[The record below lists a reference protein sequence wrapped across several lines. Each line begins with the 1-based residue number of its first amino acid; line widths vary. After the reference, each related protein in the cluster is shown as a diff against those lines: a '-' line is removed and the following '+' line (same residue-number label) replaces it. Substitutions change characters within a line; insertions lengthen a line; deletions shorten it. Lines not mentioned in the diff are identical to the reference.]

1 MATQPAAALAEA
13 LLDEYKARATYRAVI
28 RAFGEVRPFVNIV
41 DAEDRHVR
49 ALLPLFD
56 RYGIPVPEDEFAATA
71 AAPASLEAACLEA
84 VRAEID
90 NAGMYDR
97 LLEATGSYPDVQA
110 VLRRL
115 QRASVENHLPAF
127 RRCVERLQ
135 AFGQG
140 AGRQRR
146 HRGGPSGG

>member
-1 MATQPAAALAEA
+1 MTTQPADALAEA

-41 DAEDRHVR
+41 NAEERHVR

-56 RYGIPVPEDEFAATA
+56 RYGIPAPADEFAATTS
-71 AAPASLEAACLEA
+71 APASLKEACREA

-90 NAGMYDR
+90 NARMYDR
-97 LLEATGSYPDVQA
+97 LLEATGSYPGVQA

-115 QRASVENHLPAF
+115 QRASAGNHLPAF
-127 RRCVERLQ
+127 RRCLDRLE
-135 AFGQG
+135 ASGRD

-146 HRGGPSGG
+146 HRGGRSGG